1 MSREDAWDIALRSSK
16 RLANN
21 DNDNKNFREQIADTA
36 VNSYY
41 LDVWMAVFNN
51 DPDMLN
57 RLSQLQQ
64 DSLYVYK

>member
-21 DNDNKNFREQIADTA
+21 DNNDFRDQIADTA

-64 DSLYVYK
+64 ESLYVYK

>member
-1 MSREDAWDIALRSSK
+1 MSREDAWDIALRSRE
-16 RLANN
+16 RLVNN
-21 DNDNKNFREQIADTA
+21 DNKDFREQIADTA

-64 DSLYVYK
+64 ESLYVYK